1 MKKLLLFGA
10 VLLFSLDIVAQS
22 LDRKW
27 GVGFKLGA
35 EQYAGELGN
44 GFEPFS
50 QDKYFLNGLTLS
62 RKLSNRLDLSF
73 SAVRGEGYTFDNH
86 QKSDKFLLKKLSLL
100 NLNAKYH
107 FFDYDETIWR
117 PFVFAGFGYLAY
129 DDNNSDKA
137 SQKVQY
143 PDLGFGLSI
152 NLGPIVSLTF
162 DETFLFIDYDGAKTS
177 NKDNEMYLQ
186 HAVGVSFNIG
196 QMKDSD
202 KDGISDKYDDCPL
215 DFGVEKFNGCPDSDG
230 DGVKDSEDNCPQ
242 ESGVIALGGCP
253 DSDSDGVP
261 NKNDKCP
268 NIKGSKSLSGCPDSD
283 FDGIADIDDDC
294 PNEKGSKTLKG
305 CPDSDKD
312 GIIDKLD
319 LCPKVK
325 GTKAN
330 KGCPEEEK
338 KKEVVKAG
346 EPKVSLYTVYFESAN
361 ADISNDSKKVLN
373 TIVKLFKSDSNY
385 KLSIE
390 GHTDAEGNDKLNI
403 ALSKERAKIVKQY
416 LVKKGIA
423 KSRLSTNGYGEQKP
437 IADNKTE
444 EGKAK
449 NRRVELYIKK

>member
-1 MKKLLLFGA
+1 M
-10 VLLFSLDIVAQS
+10 
-22 LDRKW
+22 
-27 GVGFKLGA
+27 
-35 EQYAGELGN
+35 
-44 GFEPFS
+44 
-50 QDKYFLNGLTLS
+50 
-62 RKLSNRLDLSF
+62 
-73 SAVRGEGYTFDNH
+73 
-86 QKSDKFLLKKLSLL
+86 SLL

-152 NLGPIVSLTF
+152 KLGPIVSLTF

-177 NKDNEMYLQ
+177 NKDKEMYLQ

-230 DGVKDSEDNCPQ
+230 
-242 ESGVIALGGCP
+242 
-253 DSDSDGVP
+253 VP
-261 NKNDKCP
+261 NKKDKCP
-268 NIKGSKSLSGCPDSD
+268 YIKGSKSLSGRPDSD
-283 FDGIADIDDDC
+283 FDGVADIDDDC

-305 CPDSDKD
+305 CP
-312 GIIDKLD
+312 
-319 LCPKVK
+319 
-325 GTKAN
+325 
-330 KGCPEEEK
+330 EEEK
-338 KKEVVKAG
+338 KKEVVKAS

-361 ADISNDSKKVLN
+361 ADIRVASKKVLN
-373 TIVKLFKSDSNY
+373 TIVKLFKSDPNY
-385 KLSIE
+385 KLNIE
-390 GHTDAEGNDKLNI
+390 GHTDSEGNDKLNL

-423 KSRLSTNGYGEQKP
+423 KSRLSTNGHGE
-437 IADNKTE
+437 
-444 EGKAK
+444 
-449 NRRVELYIKK
+449 